1 MKITFILPGFSRF
14 PVGGFQIV
22 YHYANYLAKKGYDV
36 QIVHAMFLPTQPI
49 PNTAMLAKYQVK
61 QMMAALGLFKP
72 WFKFDQRVSVINK
85 GKLSI
90 NDIRD
95 ADRVIATAWET
106 AEFVSQ
112 LPRKCGKKYYFIQH
126 YEIWGGKSRV
136 DATWKLPLHKIVI
149 ATWLK
154 NKAIEFG
161 ETADLVPNFVEHQ
174 NFYLTENIKDRKSVV
189 SMLYSEHAVKGSK
202 DGIEALRLIKN
213 KYKNV
218 QIKLFGVF
226 NQPKNLPDGT
236 EYYKN
241 PSRQTLRDE
250 IYNKSAI
257 YVFPSV
263 SEGWGLTATEAMAC
277 GAALCSTNNG
287 GVDDF
292 GFEGES
298 ALISPVKSPKELFNN
313 IDRLLANSELR
324 INLAQ
329 NGKEIV
335 DQLTLDNSGAL
346 FERAIMH

>member
-22 YHYANYLAKKGYDV
+22 YHYANYLVDKGYDV
-36 QIVHAMFLPTQPI
+36 QVVHAMFLPTQPT
-49 PNTAMLAKYQVK
+49 PTAPVLLKYDVK
-61 QMMAALGLFKP
+61 QMLATLGIFKP
-72 WFKFDQRVSVINK
+72 WFKLDQRVKVINK
-85 GKLSI
+85 GKLSVD
-90 NDIRD
+90 NIRD

-106 AEFVSQ
+106 AEFVNR
-112 LPRKCGKKYYFIQH
+112 LPKKCGKKYYFIQH
-126 YEIWGGKSRV
+126 YEIWGEKARV

-161 ETADLVPNFVEHQ
+161 ESADLVPNFVEHQ
-174 NFYLTENIKDRKSVV
+174 NFFLTEAIEKRKPVI

-202 DGIEALRLIKN
+202 DGLEALRLIQKKREN
-213 KYKNV
+213 I

-226 NQPKNLPDGT
+226 DAPKDLPIGT
-236 EYYKN
+236 KYYKN
-241 PSRQTLRDE
+241 PSRQVLRDE

-263 SEGWGLTATEAMAC
+263 SEGWGLTATEAMSC

-287 GVDDF
+287 GVNDF
-292 GFEGES
+292 GIKGKS
-298 ALISPVKSPKELFNN
+298 ALISPVKSPTELYAN
-313 IDRLLANSELR
+313 IDYLLNNPQLR
-324 INLAQ
+324 IKLAQ
-329 NGKEIV
+329 NGKKIV

-346 FERAIMH
+346 FERALIH